1 MLHNAVALPTFAG
14 RATIYAEGRV
24 AKSCMFERAPLCYDK
39 KAPVI
44 PGVTARGVRQMCIRD
59 RSYILQRAP
68 LFSDKNAAFIPGLPA
83 LGFLQLGF
91 RVQPFIENK
100 FHIV

>member
-1 MLHNAVALPTFAG
+1 MRSLFRHSPGERRYTQK
-14 RATIYAEGRV
+14 RRV
-24 AKSCMFERAPLCYDK
+24 AK
-39 KAPVI
+39 
-44 PGVTARGVRQMCIRD
+44 
-59 RSYILQRAP
+59 SYILQRAP

>member
-1 MLHNAVALPTFAG
+1 MRSLFRHSPGERRYTLRG
-14 RATIYAEGRV
+14 V
-24 AKSCMFERAPLCYDK
+24 AK
-39 KAPVI
+39 
-44 PGVTARGVRQMCIRD
+44 
-59 RSYILQRAP
+59 SYILQRAP

>member
-1 MLHNAVALPTFAG
+1 MRSLFRHSPG
-14 RATIYAEGRV
+14 
-24 AKSCMFERAPLCYDK
+24 ERRYTL
-39 KAPVI
+39 
-44 PGVTARGVRQMCIRD
+44 RG
-59 RSYILQRAP
+59 AP

>member
-1 MLHNAVALPTFAG
+1 MRSLFRHSPGERRYTLRGALQNLTFC
-14 RATIYAEGRV
+14 T
-24 AKSCMFERAPLCYDK
+24 P
-39 KAPVI
+39 
-44 PGVTARGVRQMCIRD
+44 
-59 RSYILQRAP
+59 AP

>member
-1 MLHNAVALPTFAG
+1 MRSLFRHSPGERRYTLRGALQ
-14 RATIYAEGRV
+14 
-24 AKSCMFERAPLCYDK
+24 KNK
-39 KAPVI
+39 
-44 PGVTARGVRQMCIRD
+44 
-59 RSYILQRAP
+59 ILNQAHKF

>member
-24 AKSCMFERAPLCYDK
+24 AKKYLF
-39 KAPVI
+39 
-44 PGVTARGVRQMCIRD
+44 
-59 RSYILQRAP
+59 QRAP

>member
-1 MLHNAVALPTFAG
+1 MRSLFRHSPGERRYTLRGALQNLTF
-14 RATIYAEGRV
+14 
-24 AKSCMFERAPLCYDK
+24 CNAPLSFPTK
-39 KAPVI
+39 
-44 PGVTARGVRQMCIRD
+44 T
-59 RSYILQRAP
+59 
-68 LFSDKNAAFIPGLPA
+68 PGLPA